1 MQSNK
6 AIYFQ
11 YALQIMETKITEAK
25 RNSNIQKNHHFFHLV
40 KNSQMI

>member
-25 RNSNIQKNHHFFHLV
+25 RNPNI
-40 KNSQMI
+40 